1 MDKIINISIDIDG
14 TINSSD
20 TAISFFRIM
29 THLLLPEAHITIL
42 TNREPGT
49 EAQIAEELDRMD
61 ILYDDIV
68 ITSKKAEYIKNND
81 ISVVF
86 ENEDE
91 CLLQLPQKITVF
103 KIREDGNFSFV
114 EKKWIGSKNTTK
126 MIDEDKLK
134 K

>member
-1 MDKIINISIDIDG
+1 
-14 TINSSD
+14 
-20 TAISFFRIM
+20 M